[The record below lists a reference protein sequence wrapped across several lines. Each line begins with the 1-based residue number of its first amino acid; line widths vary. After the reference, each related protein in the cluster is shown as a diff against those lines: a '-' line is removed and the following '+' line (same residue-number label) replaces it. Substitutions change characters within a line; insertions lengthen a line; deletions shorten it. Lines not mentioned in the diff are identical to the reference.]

1 MSSLPRPSRTYQIAM
16 YPWFALGHQIAF
28 LRLANKIASRGHKIW
43 FFTPNS
49 SRRVVEHF
57 NHHPHL
63 IAFVPVTV
71 PHVPGLPPGAET
83 TADVP
88 FSTSH
93 LIMEAMDMTQEE
105 IEKELLNLKVDIVF
119 FDYTHWIP
127 KMARRNGMRSV
138 FYSTISPVMHGYA
151 ISPERRIPWRNL
163 TEADMMKAPGNFP
176 DLSITLRAHE
186 ARGFT
191 ARTIMKFGGDITF
204 FDRIFTGVS
213 DCDAIAYSTCR
224 ELEGPFCDYIE
235 AQYKKPVL
243 LAGPAL
249 PVPPDTTM
257 DESWSDWL
265 GKFEKGSVVYCAF
278 GSECILEKDQFQE
291 LLWGLELTGMPFFAA
306 LKTPSGADSIKAAIP
321 EELKR
326 KLQGRGI
333 VCGKWV
339 EQQLFL
345 QHPSVGC
352 FVTHCGWASLSEALV
367 NKCQIVLLP
376 HVGDQI
382 INARIMSLSL
392 RVGVEVEK
400 GEQDGLFTKEGVCKA
415 VRGVMDEE
423 SETGRETRANHDR
436 LREFLLNKDLESNYI
451 ELFNEKLHALFA

>member
-1 MSSLPRPSRTYQIAM
+1 M

-28 LRLANKIASRGHKIW
+28 IRLANKIATKGHKIW
-43 FFTPNS
+43 FFTPKS
-49 SRRVVEHF
+49 SQVMIEHF

-63 IAFVPVTV
+63 IVFTPVAV

-93 LIMEAMDMTQEE
+93 LIMEAMDMTQEK
-105 IEKELLNLKVDIVF
+105 IENDLLNLKVDIVL
-119 FDYTHWIP
+119 FDFTHWIP

-151 ISPERRIPWRNL
+151 ISPERIVHGREL
-163 TEADMMKAPGNFP
+163 TETGMMKAPVSFP
-176 DLSITLRAHE
+176 DQSITLHAHE

-191 ARTIMKFGGDITF
+191 ARTTMKFGGDITF
-204 FDRIFTGVS
+204 FDRILTGVT

-224 ELEGPFCDYIE
+224 ELEGTFCDYIE
-235 AQYKKPVL
+235 SQFKKPIL
-243 LAGPAL
+243 LAGPVL
-249 PVPPDTTM
+249 PVSPNATL
-257 DESWSDWL
+257 EEKWSDWL
-265 GKFEKGSVVYCAF
+265 GQFKKGSVIYCAF
-278 GSECILEKDQFQE
+278 GSECILEKDQFEE
-291 LLWGLELTGMPFFAA
+291 LLWGLELTRMPFFCA
-306 LKTPSGADSIKAAIP
+306 LKTPFGADSIEDAIP
-321 EELKR
+321 NELKT

-333 VCGKWV
+333 IWGRWV

-367 NKCQIVLLP
+367 NECQLVLLP

-400 GEQDGLFTKEGVCKA
+400 GEEDGLFTREGVCKA
-415 VRGVMDEE
+415 VRSVIDEE
-423 SETGRETRANHDR
+423 SITGRETRANHDK
-436 LREFLLNKDLESNYI
+436 LRELLLNKGLESKYI
-451 ELFNEKLHALFA
+451 DLFNEKLYALFA